1 MIPGSDGAGVI
12 VAVGS
17 DVRRF
22 RISDKVIPLYYPT
35 FHVGNAPSLEQM
47 SFTPGSSP
55 SAPGTFRKM
64 GVFKQEHVIAMP
76 SNLDFDEAATL
87 PCSALTA
94 WNALHGIAPLKAGEC
109 VLVQGTGGV
118 SLFAALFALAAG
130 AIVIA
135 TTSTEEKANRLREL
149 GVHHVLN
156 YKENPEWGARA
167 KELSPSAQ
175 GCHRVIEVGGQ
186 QTIAQSFQCVARGG
200 EIDII
205 GFLTGQ
211 KKDDAGLT
219 YLEPLLRACT
229 VRGIEVVH
237 RVQFEEMVRAIEE
250 HDIRPVIDG
259 KRFALTELQEAYQFM
274 WSQAQIGKIVLTT
287 SNSV

>member
-1 MIPGSDGAGVI
+1 
-12 VAVGS
+12 
-17 DVRRF
+17 
-22 RISDKVIPLYYPT
+22 
-35 FHVGNAPSLEQM
+35 
-47 SFTPGSSP
+47 
-55 SAPGTFRKM
+55 M
-64 GVFKQEHVIAMP
+64 GIFKQEHVIAMP
-76 SNLDFDEAATL
+76 SNLSFDEAATL

-135 TTSTEEKANRLREL
+135 TTSTEEKATRLRKL
-149 GVHHVLN
+149 SVHHVLN
-156 YKENPEWGARA
+156 YKENPEWGTKA
-167 KELSPSAQ
+167 KGLSPSGQ

-211 KKDDAGLT
+211 RKDDAGLT
-219 YLEPLLRACT
+219 YLEPLIRACT
-229 VRGIEVVH
+229 VRGIEVGN
-237 RVQFEEMVRAIEE
+237 RVQFEEMVRAIERP
-250 HDIRPVIDG
+250 DIRPVIDG
-259 KRFALTELQEAYQFM
+259 KRFALAELQEAYQFM
-274 WSQAQIGKIVLTT
+274 WSQSQIGKIVLTT
-287 SNSV
+287 SNSA